1 MTAPDRQRSGKFA
14 LSTPERIG
22 FGVGSLATATY
33 AVVPG
38 LVLLY
43 YLTNVLGVTAA
54 LAGFVV
60 FLPKL
65 LDLVYNPIVGR
76 LSDSTVS
83 RLGPRRPWMIA
94 GMITFP
100 LGFVSI
106 FFSPFDGDAAAVWV
120 AGALALTG
128 LGFSAFVI
136 PYSVLPAELGAS
148 PAERTSMTAWRMGF
162 LGLAILAAGALA
174 PMVADA
180 DGGGREGYRVMAV
193 AMGCVIFLGT
203 CGALYSARQSTRV
216 AADASPKGAGVLREA
231 LGAATHNRPF
241 RILLGV
247 FMLIEVVISVTLAG
261 LPYMADQIL
270 GTESAMAPLFVCVVG
285 PMLVTMP
292 VWSRAAQ
299 RVGKKSCLVM
309 ASTIYGAGVLGFIA
323 LPVITE
329 SIRFEVAC
337 AACMVA
343 GIGFSGAQLLPQA
356 MLADTLAVDATE
368 SGQRRAGVLAGLW
381 SAGETISAAAGAG
394 IYGFVLAASGFVSS
408 AADESVVQPRSA
420 EWGIVLG
427 FSGISV
433 LSIITALA
441 LLARYTLTE
450 DQVDELAL
458 AGQA

>member
-1 MTAPDRQRSGKFA
+1 LTAPDTQRSREFA

-94 GMITFP
+94 GMVTFP

-106 FFSPFDGDAAAVWV
+106 FFSPFDGNAAALWI

-162 LGLAILAAGALA
+162 LGLAILAAGAVA
-174 PMVADA
+174 PIVADA

-193 AMGCVIFLGT
+193 AMGCVIVLGT

-216 AADASPKGAGVLREA
+216 AAEASPKGAGALREA
-231 LGAATHNRPF
+231 LRAATHNRPF

-270 GTESAMAPLFVCVVG
+270 GTEGAIAPLFVCVVG

-292 VWSRAAQ
+292 VWTRAAR
-299 RVGKKSCLVM
+299 RVGKKSCLVV
-309 ASTIYGAGVLGFIA
+309 ALAIYGTVVLGFIA
-323 LPVITE
+323 LPVIAE
-329 SIRFEVAC
+329 SMRFEVAC
-337 AACMVA
+337 ATCLVA

-381 SAGETISAAAGAG
+381 SASETISSAAGAG

-427 FSGISV
+427 FSGISI
-433 LSIITALA
+433 LSIIAALA

-450 DQVDELAL
+450 DEVDELAL
-458 AGQA
+458 ARQA

>member
-1 MTAPDRQRSGKFA
+1 LSNGRSGKFA

-54 LAGFVV
+54 LAGLVV

-106 FFSPFDGDAAAVWV
+106 FFSPFDGNAAALWV

-162 LGLAILAAGALA
+162 LGLAILAAGAVA

-180 DGGGREGYRVMAV
+180 DGGGREGYQVMAV
-193 AMGCVIFLGT
+193 AMG
-203 CGALYSARQSTRV
+203 A
-216 AADASPKGAGVLREA
+216 
-231 LGAATHNRPF
+231 
-241 RILLGV
+241 
-247 FMLIEVVISVTLAG
+247 
-261 LPYMADQIL
+261 
-270 GTESAMAPLFVCVVG
+270 
-285 PMLVTMP
+285 
-292 VWSRAAQ
+292 
-299 RVGKKSCLVM
+299 
-309 ASTIYGAGVLGFIA
+309 
-323 LPVITE
+323 
-329 SIRFEVAC
+329 
-337 AACMVA
+337 
-343 GIGFSGAQLLPQA
+343 
-356 MLADTLAVDATE
+356 
-368 SGQRRAGVLAGLW
+368 
-381 SAGETISAAAGAG
+381 
-394 IYGFVLAASGFVSS
+394 
-408 AADESVVQPRSA
+408 
-420 EWGIVLG
+420 
-427 FSGISV
+427 
-433 LSIITALA
+433 
-441 LLARYTLTE
+441 
-450 DQVDELAL
+450 
-458 AGQA
+458 

>member
-1 MTAPDRQRSGKFA
+1 VTAPDPQRSGEFA

-43 YLTNVLGVTAA
+43 YLTNILGVTAA
-54 LAGFVV
+54 LAGLVV

-136 PYSVLPAELGAS
+136 PYSVLPTELGAS

-162 LGLAILAAGALA
+162 LGLAILAAGAVA
-174 PMVADA
+174 PMVAEA

-203 CGALYSARQSTRV
+203 CGALYSARCDEDEPV
-216 AADASPKGAGVLREA
+216 VGADPRGPCLGVL
-231 LGAATHNRPF
+231 
-241 RILLGV
+241 
-247 FMLIEVVISVTLAG
+247 
-261 LPYMADQIL
+261 
-270 GTESAMAPLFVCVVG
+270 
-285 PMLVTMP
+285 
-292 VWSRAAQ
+292 
-299 RVGKKSCLVM
+299 
-309 ASTIYGAGVLGFIA
+309 
-323 LPVITE
+323 
-329 SIRFEVAC
+329 
-337 AACMVA
+337 
-343 GIGFSGAQLLPQA
+343 
-356 MLADTLAVDATE
+356 
-368 SGQRRAGVLAGLW
+368 AGVLARRRRNAFIQMGQWEVNEIDQYMVLPGAVGCLAQNPVGDRLAVTARTGAANDYCNLEVAHESPFNLGCFIVSLSQAV
-381 SAGETISAAAGAG
+381 SAVTRTSNSQVNWRPRRSTIAW
-394 IYGFVLAASGFVSS
+394 
-408 AADESVVQPRSA
+408 P
-420 EWGIVLG
+420 
-427 FSGISV
+427 
-433 LSIITALA
+433 
-441 LLARYTLTE
+441 LT
-450 DQVDELAL
+450 
-458 AGQA
+458 